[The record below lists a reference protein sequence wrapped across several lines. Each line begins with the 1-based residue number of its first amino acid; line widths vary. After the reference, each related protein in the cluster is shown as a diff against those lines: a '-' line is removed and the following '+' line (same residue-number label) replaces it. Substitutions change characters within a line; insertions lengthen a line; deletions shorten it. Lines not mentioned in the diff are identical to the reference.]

1 MTNYDTAVPSAETAA
16 TPGRSASVKVY
27 PLRDTSTMLRR
38 NVKQEMRDKVAVLA
52 IIGIPVLFLLLFVYV
67 FGGALK
73 ASVKTAGM
81 PTYVD
86 YILPGLIIMTAA
98 AGLIG
103 ISTQTSVDM
112 TAGIIDRF
120 LTMAIFRPSIL
131 LARVV
136 ASALQTLASMVVV
149 FGIAFAVGFRSNATP
164 MGWLGTAGLLALITF
179 SLAWLGLAFGLAAKT
194 VASASNGPFPLILL
208 PLVGSG
214 IVPTSTMPAGLRYFA
229 EYQPFSPMINT
240 LRGLLLGTSIGWSWL
255 IALAWCAG
263 LGLLGLAWS
272 ISVFNRRDRKRGVP
286 GPGFPGA
293 PTQ

>member
-1 MTNYDTAVPSAETAA
+1 MTNHHTVVPPAGTLAA
-16 TPGRSASVKVY
+16 PARPAPVKVY

-38 NVKQEMRDKVAVLA
+38 DIKQEMRDKVAVFA
-52 IIGIPVLFLLLFVYV
+52 IIGIPVLFLLLFVYA
-67 FGGALK
+67 FGGALED
-73 ASVKTAGM
+73 SVKLAGA

-86 YILPGLIIMTAA
+86 YVLPGLIIMTAA

-120 LTMAIFRPSIL
+120 RTMAIFRPSIL
-131 LARVV
+131 IARVV
-136 ASALQTLASMVVV
+136 ASTLQTLASMVVV
-149 FGIAFAVGFRSNATP
+149 FGIAFAVGFRSNATV
-164 MGWLGTAGLLALITF
+164 MDWIATAGLLAFITF
-179 SLAWLGLAFGLAAKT
+179 TLAWLGLAFGLAAKT

-240 LRGLLLGTSIGWSWL
+240 LRGLLLGTPIGWSWL

-263 LGLLGLAWS
+263 LGLLGVVWS
-272 ISVFNRRDRKRGVP
+272 ISVFNRRDRGRGVP
-286 GPGFPGA
+286 GPGMPA
-293 PTQ
+293 AQAH

>member
-1 MTNYDTAVPSAETAA
+1 MTNHHTVVPPAGTLAA
-16 TPGRSASVKVY
+16 PARPAPVKVY
-27 PLRDTSTMLRR
+27 PLRDTWTMLRR
-38 NVKQEMRDKVAVLA
+38 DLRQEMRDKVAVFA
-52 IIGIPVLFLLLFVYV
+52 IIGIPVLFLLLFVYA
-67 FGGALK
+67 FGGALED
-73 ASVKTAGM
+73 SVKLAGA
-81 PTYVD
+81 PSYVD
-86 YILPGLIIMTAA
+86 YVLPGLIIMTAA

-120 LTMAIFRPSIL
+120 RTMAIFRPSIL
-131 LARVV
+131 IARVV

-149 FGIAFAVGFRSNATP
+149 FGIAFAVGFRSNATV
-164 MGWLGTAGLLALITF
+164 MDWIATAGLLAFITF
-179 SLAWLGLAFGLAAKT
+179 TLAWLGLAFGLAAKT

-240 LRGLLLGTSIGWSWL
+240 LRGLLLGTPIGWSWL

-263 LGLLGLAWS
+263 LGLLGVVWS
-272 ISVFNRRDRKRGVP
+272 ISVFNRRDRERGVS
-286 GPGFPGA
+286 GPGMPA
-293 PTQ
+293 AQAH

>member
-1 MTNYDTAVPSAETAA
+1 MTNHHTVVPPAGTLAA
-16 TPGRSASVKVY
+16 PARPAPVKVY

-38 NVKQEMRDKVAVLA
+38 DIKQEMRDKVAIAA

-73 ASVKTAGM
+73 GSVRQAGT
-81 PTYVD
+81 PSYVD
-86 YILPGLIIMTAA
+86 FVLPGLIIMTAA

-120 LTMAIFRPSIL
+120 RTMAIFRPSIL
-131 LARVV
+131 IARVV
-136 ASALQTLASMVVV
+136 ASTLQTLASMVVV
-149 FGIAFAVGFRSNATP
+149 FGIAFAVGFRSNATV
-164 MGWLGTAGLLALITF
+164 MDWIATAGLLAFITF
-179 SLAWLGLAFGLAAKT
+179 TLAWLGLAFGLAAKT

-240 LRGLLLGTSIGWSWL
+240 LRGLLLGTPIGWSWL
-255 IALAWCAG
+255 IALTWCAG
-263 LGLLGLAWS
+263 LGLLGVVWS

-286 GPGFPGA
+286 GPGMPA
-293 PTQ
+293 AQAH

>member
-1 MTNYDTAVPSAETAA
+1 MTNHDTVVSSAKAVA
-16 TPGRSASVKVY
+16 TPSGSASVKVY
-27 PLRDTSTMLRR
+27 PLRDTATMLRR
-38 NVKQEMRDKVAVLA
+38 NVKQEMRDKVAIIA
-52 IIGIPVLFLLLFVYV
+52 CIGIPVLFLLLFVYV

-73 ASVKTAGM
+73 ESVKLAGA
-81 PTYVD
+81 PSYIDYV
-86 YILPGLIIMTAA
+86 LPGLIIMTAA

-112 TAGIIDRF
+112 TVGIIDRF
-120 LTMAIFRPSIL
+120 RTMAIFRPSIL
-131 LARVV
+131 IARVV

-149 FGIAFAVGFRSNATP
+149 FGIAFAVGFRSNATF
-164 MGWLGTAGLLALITF
+164 MQWLGAAGLLAFITVT
-179 SLAWLGLAFGLAAKT
+179 LAAKT

-214 IVPTSTMPAGLRYFA
+214 IVPTATMPTGLRYFA

-263 LGLLGLAWS
+263 LGLLGLVWS

>member
-1 MTNYDTAVPSAETAA
+1 MTNYDTAVPSAKAVA
-16 TPGRSASVKVY
+16 TPGRLASVKVY

-38 NVKQEMRDKVAVLA
+38 NVKQQMRDKVAILA

-73 ASVKTAGM
+73 GSVKLAGA

-86 YILPGLIIMTAA
+86 YVLPGLIIMTAA

-112 TAGIIDRF
+112 TVGIIDRF
-120 LTMAIFRPSIL
+120 RTMAIFRPSIL
-131 LARVV
+131 IARVV
-136 ASALQTLASMVVV
+136 ASALQTLVSMVVV
-149 FGIAFAVGFRSNATP
+149 FGIAFAVGFRSSATFAE
-164 MGWLGTAGLLALITF
+164 WLGAAGLLAFVTI

-214 IVPTSTMPAGLRYFA
+214 IVPTSTMPTGLRYFA
-229 EYQPFSPMINT
+229 EYQPFSPMINA
-240 LRGLLLGTSIGWSWL
+240 LRGLLLGTPIGWSWL
-255 IALAWCAG
+255 IALVWCAG
-263 LGLLGLAWS
+263 IGLLGLVWS
-272 ISVFNRRDRKRGVP
+272 ISVFNSRDRKRSVP
-286 GPGFPGA
+286 GPGLWGA
-293 PTQ
+293 PA

>member
-1 MTNYDTAVPSAETAA
+1 MTNYGTVTPSAEAVA
-16 TPGRSASVKVY
+16 TSSRSASVKVY

-38 NVKQEMRDKVAVLA
+38 NVKQEMRDKVAILA
-52 IIGIPVLFLLLFVYV
+52 ITGIPVLFLLLFVYV

-73 ASVKTAGM
+73 NSVKLAGA
-81 PTYVD
+81 PTYVE
-86 YILPGLIIMTAA
+86 YVLPGLIIMTAA

-120 LTMAIFRPSIL
+120 RTMAIFRPAIL
-131 LARVV
+131 IARVV
-136 ASALQTLASMVVV
+136 ASTLQTLVSMVVV
-149 FGIAFAVGFRSNATP
+149 FGIAFAVGFHSNAAV
-164 MGWLGTAGLLALITF
+164 MEWLGAAGLLAFITF
-179 SLAWLGLAFGLAAKT
+179 ALAWLGLAFGLAAKT

-214 IVPTSTMPAGLRYFA
+214 IVPTSTMPTGLRYFA
-229 EYQPFSPMINT
+229 EYQPFTPMINT
-240 LRGLLLGTSIGWSWL
+240 LRGLLLGTPIGWSWL
-255 IALAWCAG
+255 LALAWCAG
-263 LGLLGLAWS
+263 LGLLGLIWS
-272 ISVFNRRDRKRGVP
+272 LSVFNRRDRKRGVP

>member
-1 MTNYDTAVPSAETAA
+1 LT
-16 TPGRSASVKVY
+16 GRVY

-38 NVKQEMRDKVAVLA
+38 NIKQELRDKVAIGA

-73 ASVKTAGM
+73 DSVRLPGA
-81 PTYVD
+81 PAYIDYV
-86 YILPGLIIMTAA
+86 LPGLIIMTAA

-103 ISTQTSVDM
+103 ISTQASVDM

-120 LTMAIFRPSIL
+120 RTMAIFRPSIL
-131 LARVV
+131 IARIV
-136 ASALQTLASMVVV
+136 ASALQTLVSMAAV
-149 FGIAFAVGFRSNATP
+149 FGIAFALGFRSSAGL
-164 MGWLGTAGLLALITF
+164 MQWLGAAGLLAFVTVG
-179 SLAWLGLAFGLAAKT
+179 LACLGLAFGLAAKT

-240 LRGLLLGTSIGWSWL
+240 LRGLLLGTPIGWSWL
-255 IALAWCAG
+255 VALAWCGG

-272 ISVFNRRDRKRGVP
+272 VSVFSRRDRK
-286 GPGFPGA
+286 
-293 PTQ
+293 T

>member
-1 MTNYDTAVPSAETAA
+1 MTNHHTVVPPAGTLAA
-16 TPGRSASVKVY
+16 PARPAPVKVY

-38 NVKQEMRDKVAVLA
+38 DIKQEMRDKVAVFA
-52 IIGIPVLFLLLFVYV
+52 IIGIPVLFLLLFVYA
-67 FGGALK
+67 FGGALED
-73 ASVKTAGM
+73 SVKLAGA
-81 PTYVD
+81 PSYVD
-86 YILPGLIIMTAA
+86 YVLPGLIIMTAA

-120 LTMAIFRPSIL
+120 RTMAIFRPSIL
-131 LARVV
+131 IARVV
-136 ASALQTLASMVVV
+136 ASTLQTLASMVVV
-149 FGIAFAVGFRSNATP
+149 FGIAFAVGFRSNATV
-164 MGWLGTAGLLALITF
+164 MDWIATAGLLAFITF
-179 SLAWLGLAFGLAAKT
+179 TLAWLGLAFGLAAKT

-240 LRGLLLGTSIGWSWL
+240 LRGLLLGTPIGWSWL
-255 IALAWCAG
+255 IALTWCAG
-263 LGLLGLAWS
+263 LGLLGVVWS

-286 GPGFPGA
+286 GPGMPA
-293 PTQ
+293 AQAH

>member
-120 LTMAIFRPSIL
+120 RTMAIFRPSIL

>member
-1 MTNYDTAVPSAETAA
+1 MTNHDTVVQAANATA
-16 TPGRSASVKVY
+16 TPSRAASVKVY

-38 NVKQEMRDKVAVLA
+38 NVRQEMRDKVAILA

-73 ASVKTAGM
+73 GSVKLAGA

-86 YILPGLIIMTAA
+86 YVLPGLIIMTAA

-120 LTMAIFRPSIL
+120 RTMAIFRPSIL
-131 LARVV
+131 IARVV
-136 ASALQTLASMVVV
+136 ASALQTLVSMVVV
-149 FGIAFAVGFRSNATP
+149 FGIAFAVGFRSSATF
-164 MGWLGTAGLLALITF
+164 MEWLGAAGLLALITF
-179 SLAWLGLAFGLAAKT
+179 TLAWLGLAFGLAAKT

-214 IVPTSTMPAGLRYFA
+214 IVPTSTMPTGLRYFA

-240 LRGLLLGTSIGWSWL
+240 LRGLLLGTPIGWSWL
-255 IALAWCAG
+255 IAIAWCAG
-263 LGLLGLAWS
+263 MGLLGLVWS

-286 GPGFPGA
+286 GPGLSGTPG
-293 PTQ
+293 Q

>member
-1 MTNYDTAVPSAETAA
+1 MTNHDTVVSSAKAVA
-16 TPGRSASVKVY
+16 TPSGSASVKVY
-27 PLRDTSTMLRR
+27 PLRDTATMLRR
-38 NVKQEMRDKVAVLA
+38 NVKQEMRDKVAIIA
-52 IIGIPVLFLLLFVYV
+52 CIGIPVLFLLLFVYV

-73 ASVKTAGM
+73 ESVKLAGA
-81 PTYVD
+81 PSYIDYV
-86 YILPGLIIMTAA
+86 LPGLIIMTAA

-112 TAGIIDRF
+112 TVGIIDRF
-120 LTMAIFRPSIL
+120 RTMAIFRPSIL
-131 LARVV
+131 IARVV

-149 FGIAFAVGFRSNATP
+149 FGIAFAVGFRSNATF
-164 MGWLGTAGLLALITF
+164 MQWLGAAGLLAFITVT
-179 SLAWLGLAFGLAAKT
+179 LAWLGLAFGLAAKT

-214 IVPTSTMPAGLRYFA
+214 IVPTATMPTGLRYFA

-263 LGLLGLAWS
+263 LGLLGLVWS

>member
-1 MTNYDTAVPSAETAA
+1 MTV
-16 TPGRSASVKVY
+16 RVY

-38 NVKQEMRDKVAVLA
+38 NIKQELRDKVAILA

-73 ASVKTAGM
+73 DSVKLASA
-81 PTYVD
+81 PAYVD
-86 YILPGLIIMTAA
+86 YVLPGLIIMTAA

-103 ISTQTSVDM
+103 ISTQASVDM

-120 LTMAIFRPSIL
+120 RTMAIFRPSIL
-131 LARVV
+131 IARIV
-136 ASALQTLASMVVV
+136 ASALQTLVSMVVV
-149 FGIAFAVGFRSNATP
+149 FGIAFAVGFRSNAGL
-164 MGWLGTAGLLALITF
+164 MEWLGVAGLLAFVTF
-179 SLAWLGLAFGLAAKT
+179 SLACLGLAFGLAART

-255 IALAWCAG
+255 IALGWCAG

-272 ISVFNRRDRKRGVP
+272 ISVFSRRDGKRGVP
-286 GPGFPGA
+286 GPGLPGA
-293 PTQ
+293 PAR